1 MYMQRKV
8 KIITSL
14 MCCIIIMSLGFNVS
28 AEGNNNYNY
37 NYNNQGEAVPSKDGY
52 RAVCSIS
59 GNELGCGEFNGPSD
73 IFCDTR
79 GNFYIADTGNNRIV
93 EINSEFTSAVREF
106 DKFNDENGHEY
117 ELSSPQGIFIS
128 NNGCMYIA
136 DTGNSRILYV
146 DKNGIVRL
154 CITKPDSAVYENET
168 FSPKKVIADK
178 DGNVYS
184 VLNNVTS
191 GAAFFSSTGEFQG
204 YYGANAVEPTSKA
217 ITNYF
222 RKRFSTDKMR
232 SGLAR
237 STPAGITGFDI
248 DSEGFV
254 YTVTES
260 GTSEYERV
268 KKVNAA
274 GDNLFSGL
282 DIIFGDLP
290 FNNNSEQSS
299 YSDVE
304 FKTRLTD
311 VDVDDSG
318 RICCL
323 DTGTGR
329 IFQYDEEGTLLFIM
343 GGMSDRLGGF
353 SLQST
358 AVEYSMGK
366 IYVTD
371 GMKNTVTI
379 FEETD
384 FGKIVHKAT
393 ELYNDGRYEEALEPW
408 HEALRHDG
416 NYTNAYLGIASAL
429 ISKGDYKRA
438 MEYAELGASSYYYN
452 KAFDGYREEWF
463 DENFSVVIAAVIFI
477 VLCLVYRHFRK
488 KRKVKSKDKIENDYK
503 KEKL

>member
-1 MYMQRKV
+1 MHMQGKV
-8 KIITSL
+8 KIVLSL
-14 MCCIIIMSLGFNVS
+14 MCCTFMMSFGFHVS
-28 AEGNNNYNY
+28 AAENNNYNY
-37 NYNNQGEAVPSKDGY
+37 SYNNQGEAVPSKSGY
-52 RAVCSIS
+52 RAVCSVN
-59 GNELGCGEFNGPSD
+59 GNELGCGEFSDPSD
-73 IFCDTR
+73 IFCDSL

-93 EINSEFTSAVREF
+93 EINNEFTSVVREY
-106 DKFNDENGHEY
+106 DKLTDENGHEY

-128 NNGCMYIA
+128 DSGCMYIA
-136 DTGNSRILYV
+136 DTGNSRILYA

-154 CITKPDSAVYENET
+154 CITKPDLSVYENET

-178 DGNVYS
+178 EGNIYS

-191 GAAFFSSTGEFQG
+191 GAVFFSSTGEFKG
-204 YYGANAVEPTSKA
+204 YYGANAVEPTAKVIA
-217 ITNYF
+217 NYF
-222 RKRFSTDKMR
+222 RKRFSTNKMR

-248 DSEGFV
+248 DNEGFV

-260 GTSEYERV
+260 GTSEYDRV

-274 GDNLFSGL
+274 GDNLFAEL
-282 DIIFGDLP
+282 DMIFGDLP
-290 FNNNSEQSS
+290 FYQDSKQGV
-299 YSDVE
+299 YSDGT

-311 VDVDDSG
+311 IDVDDAG

-329 IFQYDEEGTLLFIM
+329 IFQYDEEGNLLFIM
-343 GGMSDRLGGF
+343 GGMSDKLGGF

-358 AVEYSMGK
+358 AIECSGDK

-384 FGKIVHKAT
+384 FGRVVHKAV

-408 HEALRHDG
+408 REALRHDG
-416 NYTNAYLGIASAL
+416 NYTNAYLGISSAL
-429 ISKGDYKRA
+429 ISKGDYKKA
-438 MEYAELGASSYYYN
+438 MEYAELGDSSYYYN
-452 KAFDGYREEWF
+452 KAFEGYREEWL
-463 DENFSVVIAAVIFI
+463 DKNFPIVITALLFI
-477 VLCLVYRHFRK
+477 VLCFVYRYFRK
-488 KRKVKSKDKIENDYK
+488 KRKGNSKDMIEDDYK

>member
-1 MYMQRKV
+1 MYMLGKV
-8 KIITSL
+8 KIVISL
-14 MCCIIIMSLGFNVS
+14 MCCTLMMSPGFNVS
-28 AEGNNNYNY
+28 AEENNSYNY
-37 NYNNQGEAVPSKDGY
+37 NYNNHGEAVPSKAGY
-52 RAVCSIS
+52 RAVCLVS
-59 GNELGCGEFNGPSD
+59 GNELGCGEFSNPSD
-73 IFCDTR
+73 IFCDSW
-79 GNFYIADTGNNRIV
+79 GNFYIADTGNDRIV
-93 EINSEFTSAVREF
+93 EINNEFTSAVREL
-106 DKFNDENGHEY
+106 DKFTDEKGNKY
-117 ELSSPQGIFIS
+117 ELSSPQGIFVS
-128 NNGCMYIA
+128 DNGCMYIA
-136 DTGNSRILYV
+136 DTGNSRILCV
-146 DKNGIVRL
+146 DENGIVRL
-154 CITKPDSAVYENET
+154 CITRPDSIVYENET

-178 DGNVYS
+178 DGNIYS

-191 GAAFFSSTGEFQG
+191 GAAFFSSTGVFQG
-204 YYGANAVEPTSKA
+204 YYGANAVEPTAKV

-222 RKRFSTDKMR
+222 RKHFSTDKMR

-260 GTSEYERV
+260 GTSEYDRV

-274 GDNLFSGL
+274 GDNLFADL

-290 FNNNSEQSS
+290 FYQNSEHSS
-299 YSDVE
+299 YFNVE
-304 FKTRLTD
+304 FRTRLTD
-311 VDVDDSG
+311 IDVDDSG

-329 IFQYDEEGTLLFIM
+329 IFQYDKEGNLLFIM

-358 AVEYSMGK
+358 AVECSRGK

-408 HEALRHDG
+408 REALRHDG

-438 MEYAELGASSYYYN
+438 MEYAELGDSSYYYN
-452 KAFDGYREEWF
+452 KAFEGYREEWL
-463 DENFSVVIAAVIFI
+463 DENFSVVIAAAIFI
-477 VLCLVYRHFRK
+477 VLCLTYRRFRK
-488 KRKVKSKDKIENDYK
+488 KRKANSRDMIENDYK